1 MNTNM
6 RRILTSVLAFAVV
19 AVGTAVAQDVTERE
33 KQQQQERVQAA
44 ERRLQE
50 AQHALQE
57 ALQMLQDEQSTE
69 ARQRMQEASN
79 ELRRAIS
86 ELDRNRYYTR
96 AYELFSDAA
105 GPLGGIA
112 IIGGSGAKMGVY
124 LSTARNSETDSI
136 GAVLDRVV
144 EDGPAAQAG
153 LEDGD
158 IITMANGSPLAR
170 TSRRDTSPS
179 NKLTGI
185 KDEMEI
191 GDTLHVEYRRGS
203 ETRTADIVLDELE
216 SNLDWAYS
224 YSSPGVLV
232 SPPEISVSPR
242 ELMVAPRISVRTPRG
257 LSTVFS
263 GSFWP
268 MGWFEMELVEL
279 DEDLGAYF
287 GTSEGLLVVRAP
299 EDDDLDFRS
308 GDVILDVDGRRPADQ
323 SHLVRIMRSYEAG
336 ETMNIGIMRNRTRE
350 TVSVQVPERDS
361 DFSWY
366 RRQ

>member
-1 MNTNM
+1 MNANM
-6 RRILTSVLAFAVV
+6 RRILTTVLAFAVV

-144 EDGPAAQAG
+144 EDGPASQAG

-203 ETRTADIVLDELE
+203 ETRSADIVLDELE
-216 SNLDWAYS
+216 SDLSWTYS
-224 YSSPGVLV
+224 FSSPEVLV
-232 SPPEISVSPR
+232 SPRGMTGVR
-242 ELMVAPRISVRTPRG
+242 AAPRISVRTPSG
-257 LSTVFS
+257 VSTMFS

-287 GTSEGLLVVRAP
+287 GTSEGLLVIRAP
-299 EDDDLDFRS
+299 EHEDLDFRS

>member
-6 RRILTSVLAFAVV
+6 RRILTTVLAFAVV

-33 KQQQQERVQAA
+33 KQQQERVQAA
-44 ERRLQE
+44 EGRLQA

-57 ALQMLQDEQSTE
+57 ALQMLQEEQSAE

-79 ELRRAIS
+79 ELRRAMS

-96 AYELFSDAA
+96 AYELFSDRA
-105 GPLGGIA
+105 GPLAIA
-112 IIGGSGAKMGVY
+112 IGGSGAKMGVY
-124 LSTARNSETDSI
+124 LSTGRNTAADSI

-158 IITMANGSPLAR
+158 IITMANGKPLAR

-179 NKLTGI
+179 SKLTGI

-216 SNLDWAYS
+216 SDLNWTYS
-224 YSSPGVLV
+224 FSSPEVLV
-232 SPPEISVSPR
+232 SPRGLAGVR
-242 ELMVAPRISVRTPRG
+242 AAPRISVRTPSG
-257 LSTVFS
+257 VSTVFS

-287 GTSEGLLVVRAP
+287 GTSEGLLVIRAP
-299 EDDDLDFRS
+299 EHDDLDFRS

-336 ETMNIGIMRNRTRE
+336 ETMNIGIMRNRTHE
-350 TVSVQVPERDS
+350 TVSITVPERDS